1 MLYDIQQIE
10 QGIKGIMQMMPEKS
24 IPTLADVFKKSVA
37 KLNEPMQLAILGKI
51 SSSKS
56 TLVNAILGKKEIM
69 ATGQKEVTYNVGWL
83 KYGDP
88 SSDIIIHHKD
98 GTPVEKKNR
107 DEFEKWTTDS
117 SSSEIDNISYV
128 EIFDD
133 AEILKDIN
141 IIDTPGLDA
150 LRGKDSQNTLDFI
163 RKVHPDAVIMLFT
176 HSVSE
181 NVLDIVRLYNAESSF
196 TPLNAVGVLAKIDV
210 LWQEDFERKRTA
222 LEIGQRMTQNL
233 KVKNTM
239 LSKSLFDIYPISALL
254 FLASNSLDECVLED
268 LKSIM
273 SHDDNVIK
281 NLLKSVA
288 RFVGV
293 NPDVSISVEGRKR
306 IVDSIG
312 LYGAYV
318 LGKYL
323 KQKPDCTLQEAKE
336 ILAKESGAADFQKVL
351 YGHFGMRAKLIK
363 LESVYQ
369 NITQTIKSCKTQTKD
384 ASTLHILS
392 NVQQHLTNL
401 FNSLVYEHQEYEMLN
416 RIYNNVLLLD
426 DDVKEEFL
434 NLCGEKGASAPERLS
449 MLVGSQPTELLTK
462 ADERLKYWR
471 KNIAL
476 EPDPEEREWMN
487 VMLKSYSRLRSNIQT
502 LNYQYNQAKAFLFN
516 Q

>member
-1 MLYDIQQIE
+1 M
-10 QGIKGIMQMMPEKS
+10 
-24 IPTLADVFKKSVA
+24 
-37 KLNEPMQLAILGKI
+37 
-51 SSSKS
+51 
-56 TLVNAILGKKEIM
+56 
-69 ATGQKEVTYNVGWL
+69 
-83 KYGDP
+83 
-88 SSDIIIHHKD
+88 
-98 GTPVEKKNR
+98 
-107 DEFEKWTTDS
+107 
-117 SSSEIDNISYV
+117 
-128 EIFDD
+128 
-133 AEILKDIN
+133 
-141 IIDTPGLDA
+141 
-150 LRGKDSQNTLDFI
+150 
-163 RKVHPDAVIMLFT
+163 
-176 HSVSE
+176 
-181 NVLDIVRLYNAESSF
+181 
-196 TPLNAVGVLAKIDV
+196 
-210 LWQEDFERKRTA
+210 
-222 LEIGQRMTQNL
+222 
-233 KVKNTM
+233 
-239 LSKSLFDIYPISALL
+239 FDIYPISALL

-336 ILAKESGAADFQKVL
+336 ILAKESGATDFQKVL

-369 NITQTIKSCKTQTKD
+369 NITLTIKSCKTQTKD

-434 NLCGEKGASAPERLS
+434 SLCGEKGASAPERLS
-449 MLVGSQPTELLTK
+449 MLVGSPPTELLTK

-487 VMLKSYSRLRSNIQT
+487 VMLKSYSRLKSNIQT

>member
-10 QGIKGIMQMMPEKS
+10 QGLKSVMQIVPEKS
-24 IPTLADVFKKSVA
+24 LPILAEAFRKSVA
-37 KLNEPMQLAILGKI
+37 KLNEPMQLAIIGKI

-88 SSDIIIHHKD
+88 NSDILIHHKD
-98 GTPVEKKNR
+98 NSPVEKKNR
-107 DEFEKWTTDS
+107 AEFVEWTTES
-117 SSSEIDNISYV
+117 KSSEIDNISYV

-181 NVLDIVRLYNAESSF
+181 NVLDIVRQYNAESSF

-323 KQKPDCTLQEAKE
+323 KQKPDCTLQESKE
-336 ILAKESGAADFQKVL
+336 ILAKESGATDFQKVL

-434 NLCGEKGASAPERLS
+434 SLCGEKGASAPERLS
-449 MLVGSQPTELLTK
+449 MLVGSPPTELLTK